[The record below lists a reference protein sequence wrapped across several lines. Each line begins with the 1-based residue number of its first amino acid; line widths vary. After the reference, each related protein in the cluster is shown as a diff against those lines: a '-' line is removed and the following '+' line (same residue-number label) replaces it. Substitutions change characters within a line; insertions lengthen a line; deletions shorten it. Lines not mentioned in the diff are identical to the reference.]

1 MSQGTF
7 QALAKVESM
16 IEDITPK
23 SDVHHGFVCVHKS
36 AGIVARLE
44 ERYHQNRLFE
54 VEMTELSSDDG
65 QAGISGRKRVRAEV
79 RVRYDI
85 TQDVLSLSQTI
96 NEDAGKII
104 ETLKGPEYDLI
115 NSGIV
120 SIIPQTSIL
129 ETIANTDDQGRLLR
143 VPFIMLYLEA

>member
-1 MSQGTF
+1 M
-7 QALAKVESM
+7 
-16 IEDITPK
+16 
-23 SDVHHGFVCVHKS
+23 
-36 AGIVARLE
+36 
-44 ERYHQNRLFE
+44 
-54 VEMTELSSDDG
+54 
-65 QAGISGRKRVRAEV
+65 

-120 SIIPQTSIL
+120 SIIPETSIL
-129 ETIANTDDQGRLLR
+129 ETIPNTDDQGRLLR

>member
-1 MSQGTF
+1 M
-7 QALAKVESM
+7 
-16 IEDITPK
+16 
-23 SDVHHGFVCVHKS
+23 
-36 AGIVARLE
+36 
-44 ERYHQNRLFE
+44 
-54 VEMTELSSDDG
+54 
-65 QAGISGRKRVRAEV
+65 

-104 ETLKGPEYDLI
+104 ETLKGPEYDLV

-120 SIIPQTSIL
+120 SIIPETSIL